1 MGKKPNELENLNVFE
16 GRVSFRFWV
25 MVLISMA
32 SMNPRIVTVRAVSF
46 RWRGIV
52 IWGSVIG
59 GIL

>member
-52 IWGSVIG
+52 IWGSAIG

>member
-16 GRVSFRFWV
+16 GRVCFRFWV

-32 SMNPRIVTVRAVSF
+32 NINPRIVTARAVSF
-46 RWRGIV
+46 RWSGIV

-59 GIL
+59 GML